1 MEDIVTGEKIGG
13 EAFPPQIRML
23 KTHTEEVMLQ
33 ITGTVRIADMQ
44 VEDTRRRAVATH
56 RTEIVVA
63 GTVLTGDTHL
73 IQIGTPHLEED
84 NL

>member
-1 MEDIVTGEKIGG
+1 MEDIATGEKIGG
-13 EAFPPQIRML
+13 EAFPPLIRML

-33 ITGTVRIADMQ
+33 ITGTVRIVDMQ
-44 VEDTRRRAVATH
+44 VEDTRRRVVATH

-63 GTVLTGDTHL
+63 TVLTGDTHL